1 MGADVTGAAGM
12 GPEMSLAPHSAE
24 GLQAPLT
31 VTLAASSGTL
41 KGTHVVIPL
50 EYASYPG
57 ATGPSLLPPLESD
70 EGCVGCENWPVS
82 KSQAHSSSH
91 AGGAARS
98 LGFRTC

>member
-12 GPEMSLAPHSAE
+12 GPEMSLASHSAE
-24 GLQAPLT
+24 CLQAPVS

-57 ATGPSLLPPLESD
+57 ATGPSLLLPLESD
-70 EGCVGCENWPVS
+70 EGYVGCEDCPVL

-91 AGGAARS
+91 AGGAAKS
-98 LGFRTC
+98 LGFRAC